1 MKFRKAV
8 ERTPNLEGAWR
19 AGLGALRA
27 EDKRHIRAENPRQL
41 RGSVDVDTALQSREP
56 NANRWDFAIGHLHS
70 NRRSEFIY
78 WVETHTGSD
87 NQIKVVLRK
96 LDWLKAWLR
105 QDGQHLSQF
114 DREFVWVSSG
124 HTYFTKGSAQ
134 VKVLAQRGLL
144 YAGAVLRIPTE
155 KRP

>member
-78 WVETHTGSD
+78 
-87 NQIKVVLRK
+87 
-96 LDWLKAWLR
+96 
-105 QDGQHLSQF
+105 
-114 DREFVWVSSG
+114 
-124 HTYFTKGSAQ
+124 
-134 VKVLAQRGLL
+134 
-144 YAGAVLRIPTE
+144 
-155 KRP
+155 